1 MPDVTAAASPT
12 VVTARVVARRRHG
25 RVRTIT
31 LTLVMLAVLTALAIA
46 SLAVGSRALAPADV
60 IAALFSDRRDAVS
73 VIVHDLR
80 APRTF
85 TALLTGA
92 CLGVAGVLM
101 QAVTR
106 NPLADP
112 GLLGVNAGAAVGV
125 VTAIAFFDVGTAGGY
140 VWFAF
145 AGAAGAAVLVNA
157 AARSGGRKD
166 TVGLVLAGVA
176 LSACL
181 GALVRIIT
189 LADDDTFESFRFWAV
204 GSFER
209 RDPDVALLLLP
220 FAIAGVVL
228 AVVVSRG
235 VDQLRLGAD
244 LARALGVSPT
254 LVVVGAGAAITLLCA
269 TATSAAGPLAFIG
282 LLVAHLV
289 RGLVGIDVRSSLPL
303 AAVTGATLTLA
314 SDVVGRV
321 IAPPGEIEAGI
332 VAAFLGAPL
341 LLWLVLRRAS

>member
-1 MPDVTAAASPT
+1 MSALVLPVPPGVGDL
-12 VVTARVVARRRHG
+12 ARRR
-25 RVRTIT
+25 RRSRRKA
-31 LTLVMLAVLTALAIA
+31 LSSTLVVAAILLALILA
-46 SLAVGSRALAPADV
+46 SLAVGSRSLAPADV
-60 IAALFSDRRDAVS
+60 FAALVSDRRDAVG
-73 VIVHDLR
+73 VIIHELR
-80 APRTF
+80 VPRTL
-85 TALLTGA
+85 TALLAGA

-125 VTAIAFFDVGTAGGY
+125 VVAIAFFGVGTASGY

-145 AGAAGAAVLVNA
+145 AGAAGAALLVNA
-157 AARSGGRKD
+157 AARPGRRGD

-181 GALVRIIT
+181 GAVVRIIT

-209 RDPDVALLLLP
+209 RDPDVALQLLP
-220 FAIAGVVL
+220 FALAGVVL
-228 AVVVSRG
+228 AALVARG
-235 VDQLRLGAD
+235 LDQLRLGDD
-244 LARALGVSPT
+244 LARALGVSPA
-254 LVVVGAGAAITLLCA
+254 LVTIGAATSITLLCA
-269 TATSAAGPLAFIG
+269 AATSAAGPLAFIG
-282 LLVAHLV
+282 LLVAHGV
-289 RGLVGIDVRSSLPL
+289 RGMVGGDVRISLP
-303 AAVTGATLTLA
+303 AAALTGAALTLA
-314 SDVVGRV
+314 SDVIGRV

-341 LLWLVLRRAS
+341 LLWLVLRRTP

>member
-1 MPDVTAAASPT
+1 MLVPPTAAPPATAGLVQDRRRKVRRRAISLT
-12 VVTARVVARRRHG
+12 VVAILVVAG
-25 RVRTIT
+25 
-31 LTLVMLAVLTALAIA
+31 LAVA

-60 IAALFSDRRDAVS
+60 VSALFSGTRDATG
-73 VIVHDLR
+73 VIVFDLR
-80 APRTF
+80 IPRTL
-85 TALLTGA
+85 TALLAGS

-125 VTAIAFFDVGTAGGY
+125 VVAIAFFGVATAGGY

-145 AGAAGAAVLVNA
+145 AGAAAAAVLVNA
-157 AARSGGRKD
+157 AARPGRRGD

-181 GALVRIIT
+181 GAVVRIIT

-209 RDPDVALLLLP
+209 RDPDVAGQLLP
-220 FAIAGVVL
+220 FAIAGVIL
-228 AVVVSRG
+228 AVAVSRG
-235 VDQLRLGAD
+235 LDQLQLGTD
-244 LARALGVSPT
+244 LARSLGVSPAT
-254 LVVVGAGAAITLLCA
+254 VIVGAGAAITLLCA
-269 TATSAAGPLAFIG
+269 VATSAAGPLAFIG
-282 LLVAHLV
+282 LLVAHIV
-289 RGLVGIDVRSSLPL
+289 RGAVGRGVRASLPL
-303 AAVTGATLTLA
+303 AALTGAALTLA
-314 SDVVGRV
+314 SDVIGRV
-321 IAPPGEIEAGI
+321 IAVPGEVEAGI

-341 LLWLVLRRAS
+341 LLRLVLRRSP

>member
-1 MPDVTAAASPT
+1 MPDVTAAAPPRAA
-12 VVTARVVARRRHG
+12 TARADISRRRT
-25 RVRTIT
+25 RIRTIT
-31 LTLVMLAVLTALAIA
+31 LTLVMLAALAALAIV
-46 SLAVGSRALAPADV
+46 SLAIGSRALAPPDV
-60 IAALFSDRRDAVS
+60 IAALFSDRRDAVG

-80 APRTF
+80 APRTL

-92 CLGVAGVLM
+92 CLGIAGVLM

-112 GLLGVNAGAAVGV
+112 GLLGVNAGAALGV
-125 VTAIAFFDVGTAGGY
+125 VTAIAFFGVGTASGY

-157 AARSGGRKD
+157 AARSGRRGD

-189 LADDDTFESFRFWAV
+189 LADDDTFESFRFWTV

-209 RDPDVALLLLP
+209 RDPGVALQLLP
-220 FAIAGVVL
+220 FALAGVVL
-228 AVVVSRG
+228 AVTVSRG

-244 LARALGVSPT
+244 LARALGVSPALVT
-254 LVVVGAGAAITLLCA
+254 LGAGAAITLLCA

-289 RGLVGIDVRSSLPL
+289 RGLIGIGVRSALPL
-303 AAVTGATLTLA
+303 AAVTGAALTLA
-314 SDVVGRV
+314 SDILGRV

-341 LLWLVLRRAS
+341 LLWLVIRRAS

>member
-1 MPDVTAAASPT
+1 MPDVTAAALATGVS
-12 VVTARVVARRRHG
+12 ARVLSRRRHA
-25 RVRTIT
+25 RARTIT
-31 LTLVMLAVLTALAIA
+31 LTLVMVAALVALAIA
-46 SLAVGSRALAPADV
+46 SLAIGSRALAAPDV
-60 IAALFSDRRDAVS
+60 IAALLSDRRDAVG

-80 APRTF
+80 APRTL

-125 VTAIAFFDVGTAGGY
+125 VTAIAFFGVGTASGY

-157 AARSGGRKD
+157 AARSGRRGD

-209 RDPDVALLLLP
+209 RDPGVALQLLP
-220 FAIAGVVL
+220 FALAGVVL
-228 AVVVSRG
+228 AVTVSRG

-244 LARALGVSPT
+244 LARALGVSPALVT
-254 LVVVGAGAAITLLCA
+254 LGAGAAITLLCA

-289 RGLVGIDVRSSLPL
+289 RGLIGIGVRSALPL
-303 AAVTGATLTLA
+303 AAVTGAALTLA
-314 SDVVGRV
+314 SDILGRV
-321 IAPPGEIEAGI
+321 VAPPGEIEAGI

-341 LLWLVLRRAS
+341 LLWLVIRRAS

>member
-1 MPDVTAAASPT
+1 MLS
-12 VVTARVVARRRHG
+12 RRRHA
-25 RVRTIT
+25 RARTIT
-31 LTLVMLAVLTALAIA
+31 LTLVMVAALAALAIA
-46 SLAVGSRALAPADV
+46 SLAIGSRALAPPDV
-60 IAALFSDRRDAVS
+60 IAALFSDRRDAVG

-80 APRTF
+80 APRTL

-125 VTAIAFFDVGTAGGY
+125 VTAIAFFGVGTASGY

-157 AARSGGRKD
+157 AARSGRRGD

-181 GALVRIIT
+181 GALVRIVT

-209 RDPDVALLLLP
+209 RDPDVALQLLP

-235 VDQLRLGAD
+235 VDQLRLGPD

-289 RGLVGIDVRSSLPL
+289 RGLVGSDVRSALPL
-303 AAVTGATLTLA
+303 AAATGAALTLA
-314 SDVVGRV
+314 SDILGRV

-341 LLWLVLRRAS
+341 LLWLVIRKAS

>member
-1 MPDVTAAASPT
+1 MPDVTAAVLPT
-12 VVTARVVARRRHG
+12 AVAERVIARRR
-25 RVRTIT
+25 RSRARALVF
-31 LTLVMLAVLTALAIA
+31 TLVMLGAVALLVIA
-46 SLAVGSRALAPADV
+46 SLAVGSRPLAPGDV
-60 IAALFSDRRDAVS
+60 VAALFSDRRDAAG
-73 VIVHDLR
+73 VIVHELR
-80 APRTF
+80 APRTL

-125 VTAIAFFDVGTAGGY
+125 VTAIAIFGVGTASGY

-145 AGAAGAAVLVNA
+145 AGAAGAAVLVTA
-157 AARSGGRKD
+157 AARSGRRGD

-189 LADDDTFESFRFWAV
+189 LVDDDTFESFRFWAV

-209 RDPDVALLLLP
+209 RDPDVALQLLP
-220 FAIAGVVL
+220 FALAGVIL
-228 AVVVSRG
+228 AVIVSRG
-235 VDQLRLGAD
+235 LDQLRLGAD
-244 LARALGVSPT
+244 LARALGVSPV
-254 LVVVGAGAAITLLCA
+254 LVVLGAGAAITLLCA

-289 RGLVGIDVRSSLPL
+289 RGSVGVGVRSSLPV
-303 AAVTGATLTLA
+303 AAVTGAALTVA
-314 SDVVGRV
+314 SDVIGRV
-321 IAPPGEIEAGI
+321 IAAPGEIEAGI

-341 LLWLVLRRAS
+341 LLWLVIRRAS

>member
-1 MPDVTAAASPT
+1 MPDVTAAAPPS
-12 VVTARVVARRRHG
+12 VVAQHVLARRR
-25 RVRTIT
+25 RTRARTILVT
-31 LTLVMLAVLTALAIA
+31 LAMLGAVALLAVA
-46 SLAVGSRALAPADV
+46 SLAIGSRPLAPGDV
-60 IAALFSDRRDAVS
+60 IAALFSDRRDAVG
-73 VIVHDLR
+73 VIVHELR
-80 APRTF
+80 APRTL

-125 VTAIAFFDVGTAGGY
+125 VTAIAFFGVGTASGY

-145 AGAAGAAVLVNA
+145 AGAAGAAVLVTT
-157 AARSGGRKD
+157 AARAGRRGD

-181 GALVRIIT
+181 GAVVRIIT
-189 LADDDTFESFRFWAV
+189 LVDDDTFESFRFWAV

-209 RDPDVALLLLP
+209 RDPDVALQLLP
-220 FAIAGVVL
+220 FALVGVAIAII
-228 AVVVSRG
+228 VSRG
-235 VDQLRLGAD
+235 LDQLRLGAD
-244 LARALGVSPT
+244 LARALGVSPAF
-254 LVVVGAGAAITLLCA
+254 VMIGAGAAITLLCA

-289 RGLVGIDVRSSLPL
+289 RGLGGIDVRGCLPL
-303 AAVTGATLTLA
+303 AAATGAALTVA
-314 SDVVGRV
+314 SDVIGRV

-341 LLWLVLRRAS
+341 LLWLVIRRAS

>member
-1 MPDVTAAASPT
+1 MPAVHAVPETPVSD
-12 VVTARVVARRRHG
+12 RLIARRRSS
-25 RVRTIT
+25 RRR
-31 LTLVMLAVLTALAIA
+31 TLVVVLVMSVIVAGLVVA
-46 SLAVGSRALAPADV
+46 SLAVGSRFLAPTDV
-60 IAALFSDRRDAVS
+60 LSAVFSDRRDAVG

-80 APRTF
+80 APRTL
-85 TALLTGA
+85 TALLAGS

-125 VTAIAFFDVGTAGGY
+125 VVAIAFFGIGTASGY

-145 AGAAGAAVLVNA
+145 AGAAGAAVLVNS
-157 AARSGGRKD
+157 AARPDRAGD
-166 TVGLVLAGVA
+166 TIGLALAGVA

-189 LADDDTFESFRFWAV
+189 LVDDDTFESFRFWAV

-209 RDPDVALLLLP
+209 RDPDVALSLLP
-220 FAIAGVVL
+220 FALAGAIL
-228 AVVVSRG
+228 ALVVSRG
-235 VDQLRLGAD
+235 LDQLRLGSD
-244 LARALGVSPT
+244 VARALGVSPA
-254 LVVVGAGAAITLLCA
+254 LVILGAGAAITLLCA
-269 TATSAAGPLAFIG
+269 AATSAAGPLAFIG
-282 LLVAHLV
+282 LLVAHIV
-289 RGLVGIDVRSSLPL
+289 RRAVGGDVRTSLLL
-303 AAVTGATLTLA
+303 AALTGAALTLA

-321 IAPPGEIEAGI
+321 IALPGEVEAGI

-341 LLWLVLRRAS
+341 LLWLVVRKTA